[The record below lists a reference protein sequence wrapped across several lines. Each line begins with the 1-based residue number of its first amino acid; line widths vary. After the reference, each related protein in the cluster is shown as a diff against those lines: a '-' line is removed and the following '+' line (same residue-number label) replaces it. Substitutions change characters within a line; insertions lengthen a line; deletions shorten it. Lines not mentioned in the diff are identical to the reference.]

1 MALKIDAM
9 PFSFV
14 RIRSRVYLVVA
25 CASLAV
31 TAATS
36 SLAPSAASAASSDP
50 STAALLRPIDV
61 LVRGIDA
68 RSAGTVASA
77 YVFAP
82 AIVDEFAPFRWSG
95 GAAAAR
101 WYRDFSGVATT
112 AALEHIRVIRH
123 APSYVMVSGGRAWL
137 VVPTDYLYD
146 VAGKAQ
152 RESAAWTFVLVSG
165 ARGWRIEASTWAKTA
180 GAP

>member
-1 MALKIDAM
+1 MS
-9 PFSFV
+9 FSLG
-14 RIRSRVYLVVA
+14 RRASRVL
-25 CASLAV
+25 SLAV
-31 TAATS
+31 RVSLTAVAAVALAPGAAS
-36 SLAPSAASAASSDP
+36 SAPSAP
-50 STAALLRPIDV
+50 STAALLRPVDV

-68 RSAGTVASA
+68 RSAGTIASA

-82 AIVDEFAPFRWSG
+82 TIVDEFAPFRWSG
-95 GAAAAR
+95 GAAAAH
-101 WYRDFSGVATT
+101 WYREFSRVATA

-123 APSYVMVSGGRAWL
+123 APSYVAAAGGRAWL

-146 VAGKAQ
+146 VAGKAA

-165 ARGWRIEASTWAKTA
+165 ASGWRIEASTWAKTA